1 MVMVE
6 YDYLIIGCGL
16 FGVVFAREMTNAGK
30 KCLII
35 DKKDHIGGNV
45 YTKNEDGI
53 NVHVYGPHIFHTSDK
68 GIWDYVNKYATFN
81 NFRYEPIANFKG
93 EIYNLPF
100 NMNTF
105 SKMWSVITPKE
116 SMDKIKSQI
125 KECEYPKNLEEFA
138 LSQVGSDIYE
148 KLIKGYTT
156 KQWGTHPRNLPS
168 SIIKRIPLRFTYD
181 NNYYNDT
188 YQGIPIGGYTKLIE
202 NILGDIPVRLN
213 IDYFKEKEHFNG
225 LAKKIVYT
233 GKIDE
238 FFDYKYGELLY
249 RSLKFEKTKL
259 DVENYQGCAGV
270 NYTSDEVPWTRII
283 EHKHFEMVK
292 CPTTIITKEFPKKYE
307 SSDIPYY
314 PVNDEVNNDIYRK
327 YKMESKKIDSVIFG
341 GRLSEYKYYDMH
353 QIIASALKKAKDE
366 IKSSE

>member
-1 MVMVE
+1 MK

-16 FGVVFAREMTNAGK
+16 FGVVFAREMTNVGK
-30 KCLII
+30 KCLIV
-35 DKKDHIGGNV
+35 DKRDHIGGNV

-81 NFRYEPIANFKG
+81 NFRYEPIANFKE

-105 SKMWSVITPKE
+105 SKMWGVITPKE
-116 SMDKIKSQI
+116 AMDKIKSQI
-125 KECEYPKNLEEFA
+125 KECENPKNLEEFA

-156 KQWGTHPRNLPS
+156 KQWGTNPKNLPS

-181 NNYYNDT
+181 NNYYNDK
-188 YQGIPIGGYTKLIE
+188 YQGIPIGGYTKLVE
-202 NILGDIPVRLN
+202 NILGDIEVRLN
-213 IDYFKEKEHFNG
+213 TDYFKDREYFNG

-238 FFDYKYGELLY
+238 FFDYKYGELVY
-249 RSLKFEKTKL
+249 RSLEFEKIKL
-259 DVENYQGCAGV
+259 DVENYQGCAGI
-270 NYTSDEVPWTRII
+270 NYTSDEIPWTRII
-283 EHKHFEMVK
+283 EHKHFEMIK
-292 CPTTIITKEFPKKYE
+292 SPTTIITKEFPKKYE

-314 PVNDEVNNDIYRK
+314 PVNDEFNNNIYTK
-327 YKMESKKIDSVIFG
+327 YKVESNNLDNVIFG
-341 GRLSEYKYYDMH
+341 GRLAEYKYYDMH
-353 QIIASALKKAKDE
+353 QIIGSALKKSKDE
-366 IKSSE
+366 IRSSE